1 MTNNKKILVTED
13 DKPLAKALE
22 LKLGHSGF
30 DVTVAYDGD
39 AAIELLKKEKFDLA
53 ILDLML
59 PKKNG
64 FQVLEELQSQGIKIP
79 VIVLSNLSQQED
91 LKRVKDLGATNYFV
105 KSNTPINDVVEQ
117 VKKTLNIWN

>member
-22 LKLGHSGF
+22 LKLSHSGF

-64 FQVLEELQSQGIKIP
+64 FQILEELQSQKIKIP

-91 LKRVKDLGATNYFV
+91 LKRVKELGATDYFV
-105 KSNTPINDVVEQ
+105 KSNTPINNVVEQ
-117 VKKTLNIWN
+117 VNKILNI